1 MKKVLTLGLIL
12 ANGLYA
18 FAINPVLIALPH
30 KTQAMSAYTLSLGNS
45 IGHSYFYGDIFNS
58 TVLIQSDLNG
68 VSVSAVPIFTSG
80 VKGSSL
86 YQGAARFN
94 IGSGVLS
101 AGGRFYQAG
110 EVTYRDIDGNDLGI
124 IKPYCAD
131 FGLNYSLPVSEKI
144 HLGVGLGYAYADLF
158 QGQSNAAKVGGLDVD
173 LGVVFLMSDDDQ
185 ITVQWS
191 DLGGLLKTSTESY
204 GYQPSTFRLAYTR
217 NIPVGNFESFAGI
230 QIEKV
235 LAPTAPILD
244 AQGEVVSGKPLPS
257 AFGALFQAW
266 NDAPGGMAEEMQ
278 EIRPSLFYSLNLMN
292 GLGIN
297 LGYSNQSY
305 EKGRQ
310 NFIGIGVLYSK
321 NAITANLGYA
331 IPVGMSQAMSNHS
344 IISLAY
350 AF

>member
-1 MKKVLTLGLIL
+1 MKKALTLGLIL
-12 ANGLYA
+12 ANSLHA

-45 IGHSYFYGDIFNS
+45 IGQSYLYGDVFNS
-58 TVLIQSDLNG
+58 NVLIQSDMNG
-68 VSVSAVPIFTSG
+68 VYVSAIPVFTSG

-86 YQGAARFN
+86 YQGAVRYN

-101 AGGRFYQAG
+101 AGMRFYQAG
-110 EVTYRDIDGNDLGI
+110 EVTYRDIDGNELGI
-124 IKPYCAD
+124 IKPYCSD
-131 FGLNYSLPVSEKI
+131 FVLNYSLPVGEKI
-144 HLGVGLGYAYADLF
+144 HLGMGIGYAYADLF
-158 QGQSNAAKVGGLDVD
+158 QGQSNAAKVGGVDFD
-173 LGVVFLMSDDDQ
+173 LGAVFFLSDDDQ
-185 ITVQWS
+185 LTVQWT
-191 DLGGLLKTSTESY
+191 DLGGKLKTSTESY

-235 LAPTAPILD
+235 LAPTTPILD

-266 NDAPGGMAEEMQ
+266 NDAPGGIAEEIQ
-278 EIRPSLFYSLNLMN
+278 EIRPSFFYSIDLMN

-310 NFIGIGVLYSK
+310 NFIGIGFKYSK
-321 NAITANLGYA
+321 NAFSGSVGYA

-350 AF
+350 AL

>member
-12 ANGLYA
+12 LNGMYA
-18 FAINPVLIALPH
+18 LAINPVLIALPH
-30 KTQAMSAYTLSLGNS
+30 KTQAKSAYTLSLGNS
-45 IGHSYFYGDIFNS
+45 VGHSYLNGDFFNS
-58 TVLIQSDLNG
+58 TVLIQSELNG
-68 VSVSAVPIFTSG
+68 VSVSAIPIFTSG

-86 YQGAARFN
+86 YQGAMRFN

-110 EVTYRDIDGNDLGI
+110 EVIYRDVDGNELGI
-124 IKPYCAD
+124 IKPYCSD
-131 FGLNYSLPVSEKI
+131 FGLNYSLPVNDKI

-158 QGQSNAAKVGGLDVD
+158 QGQSNAAKVGGIDAA
-173 LGVVFLMSDDDQ
+173 LGAVFLISEDDHVT
-185 ITVQWS
+185 IQWS

-217 NIPVGNFESFAGI
+217 NIPVGHFESLAGI
-230 QIEKV
+230 EIEKV
-235 LAPTAPILD
+235 LAPTTPILD
-244 AQGEVVSGKPLPS
+244 AQGEVISGKPLPS

-297 LGYSNQSY
+297 LGYSNQTY

-310 NFIGIGVLYSK
+310 NFIGIGVLYAK
-321 NAITANLGYA
+321 NAITANLGFA
-331 IPVGMSQAMSNHS
+331 IPLGMSQAMSNHS